1 LSEDS
6 RRETI
11 ISWLAFE
18 DIFFLLTTP
27 RFVVNDDDVTAIF
40 LPYYIIVRLRAAA
53 MMRTLLNLR
62 LILYEDAM
70 PNAECRSLR

>member
-40 LPYYIIVRLRAAA
+40 LPYY
-53 MMRTLLNLR
+53 
-62 LILYEDAM
+62 
-70 PNAECRSLR
+70 RSTARGCDDENTS